1 MKILQEKDYVVAY
14 MYKLLPVI
22 KIIIYAMVFIRVFQK
37 TPVNFPLVLLAL
49 ALVVSGFW
57 RNYYRYERPKVNSV
71 TLHLDLLLAFLFSL
85 FSQDGVDKLFILY
98 MMEGIATLP
107 NTYWIVYVIL
117 TLAGNLGS
125 TALFDLRDIGQ
136 VQRPSI
142 PEVLLLGLI
151 FILVLSERKQREQRL
166 AYEKLTEELRYVNL
180 QLKESITW
188 SESLASEAE
197 RQRIAGEIHDSL
209 GHDLTGLI
217 LTLEAGKKLM
227 SRDAEAGK
235 AYWDKA
241 LQVSRTAIRSVRELV
256 SVMKESDPEFELIS
270 RLRKMAQEVQDLTG
284 LKIGLDVTSGD
295 IGLSGK
301 EQFNIYR
308 VFQEALTNTLRHANA
323 DRAQISISGDKNLIY
338 FFYSDN
344 GTGTN
349 QIIKGNGLKGM
360 VERVLDIGGTIN
372 FQSSTG
378 AGFKIEGC
386 IDRRGKG

>member
-1 MKILQEKDYVVAY
+1 MF
-14 MYKLLPVI
+14 KLLPVI

-37 TPVNFPLVLLAL
+37 TPINSPLVLLAL

-57 RNYYRYERPKVNSV
+57 RNYYGYEKPKVNFV

-85 FSQDGVDKLFILY
+85 FSQVGVDKLFVLY
-98 MMEGIATLP
+98 MIEGIATLP
-107 NTYWIVYVIL
+107 KPYWIAYVML
-117 TLAGNLGS
+117 TLVGNLGS
-125 TALFDLRDIGQ
+125 TALFDLRDMGQ
-136 VQRPSI
+136 VQPPNI

-151 FILVLSERKQREQRL
+151 FVLVLSERRQREQRL

-180 QLKESITW
+180 QLKESIAW

-217 LTLEAGKKLM
+217 LTLEAGKRLM
-227 SRDAEAGK
+227 SRDEETAK
-235 AYWDKA
+235 SYWDKA
-241 LQVSRTAIRSVRELV
+241 LHVSRTAIHSVRELV
-256 SVMKESDPEFELIS
+256 SVMNESNPEFELNS
-270 RLRKMAQEVQDLTG
+270 RLREMVQGVQDLTG
-284 LKIGLDVTSGD
+284 LKIDIDVTSGD
-295 IGLSGK
+295 MGLSGK

-323 DRAQISISGDKNLIY
+323 DRAQISISADKSLLC
-338 FFYSDN
+338 FSYSDN
-344 GTGTN
+344 GTATN

-360 VERVLDIGGTIN
+360 VDRISDIGGTIN

-386 IDRRGKG
+386 IDKRGKE

>member
-1 MKILQEKDYVVAY
+1 MF
-14 MYKLLPVI
+14 KLLPVI

-37 TPVNFPLVLLAL
+37 TPINSPLVLLAL

-57 RNYYRYERPKVNSV
+57 RNYYRYEKPKVNFV
-71 TLHLDLLLAFLFSL
+71 TLHLDLLLAFILSL
-85 FSQDGVDKLFILY
+85 FSQVGVDKLFVLY
-98 MMEGIATLP
+98 MIEGIAALP
-107 NTYWIVYVIL
+107 NPYWIFYLIL

-125 TALFDLRDIGQ
+125 TALFDLRDMGQ

-151 FILVLSERKQREQRL
+151 FVLVLSERRQREQRL
-166 AYEKLTEELRYVNL
+166 AFEKLTEELRYVNL
-180 QLKESITW
+180 QLKESIAW

-217 LTLEAGKKLM
+217 LTLEAGKRLM
-227 SRDAEAGK
+227 RRDAEAGQ

-241 LQVSRTAIRSVRELV
+241 LRVSRTAIHSVRELV
-256 SVMKESDPEFELIS
+256 SVMKESDQEFELIS
-270 RLRKMAQEVQDLTG
+270 RLSEMVQGVQNLTG
-284 LKIGLDVTSGD
+284 LKIGIDVTGD
-295 IGLSGK
+295 LGLSGK

-308 VFQEALTNTLRHANA
+308 VFQEAVTNTLRHANA
-323 DRAQISISGDKNLIY
+323 DCAHISICGDKNLLCFSY
-338 FFYSDN
+338 WDN

-360 VERVLDIGGTIN
+360 VERVLNISGTID
-372 FQSSTG
+372 FQSGTG
-378 AGFKIEGC
+378 SGFKIEGR
-386 IDRRGKG
+386 IDRRGKNIE

>member
-1 MKILQEKDYVVAY
+1 MF
-14 MYKLLPVI
+14 KLLPVI

-37 TPVNFPLVLLAL
+37 TPISFPLVLLAL

-57 RNYYRYERPKVNSV
+57 RNYYGYERPKVNFI

-85 FSQDGVDKLFILY
+85 FSQDGVDKFFIVY
-98 MMEGIATLP
+98 MIEGIAALP
-107 NTYWIVYVIL
+107 NPYWIAYVML
-117 TLAGNLGS
+117 TLVGNVGS
-125 TALFDLRDIGQ
+125 TAFFDLREMGQ
-136 VQRPSI
+136 VQPPNI
-142 PEVLLLGLI
+142 PELLLLVLI
-151 FILVLSERKQREQRL
+151 FILVFSERRQREQRL

-209 GHDLTGLI
+209 GHDLSGLI

-227 SRDAEAGK
+227 SRDVEAGK

-241 LQVSRTAIRSVRELV
+241 LHVSRTAIHSVRELV
-256 SVMKESDPEFELIS
+256 SVMKESNPEFELIS
-270 RLRKMAQEVQDLTG
+270 RLRKMAQGVQDLTG
-284 LKIGLDVTSGD
+284 LKIELDVTSVD
-295 IGLSGK
+295 MGLSGK

-308 VFQEALTNTLRHANA
+308 VFQEALTNTLRHAHADNA
-323 DRAQISISGDKNLIY
+323 HISISGDKNLLCFSY
-338 FFYSDN
+338 LDN

-360 VERVLDIGGTIN
+360 VERVLEIGGTIN
-372 FQSSTG
+372 FQSSAGT
-378 AGFKIEGC
+378 GFKIEGY
-386 IDRRGKG
+386 IDRRGKEYG